1 MLLKSITKTFM
12 FITAILG
19 TLLIIKQLEVWKLL
33 HSERM
38 YIMELFGAP
47 FWIKG
52 AALFK
57 IAIID
62 SFIAIIITLGLI
74 YFITNSII
82 FESIINELNINFKI
96 NYLQEF
102 GILFIVSFAISL
114 ISSIIVV
121 MSKK

>member
-1 MLLKSITKTFM
+1 
-12 FITAILG
+12 
-19 TLLIIKQLEVWKLL
+19 
-33 HSERM
+33 
-38 YIMELFGAP
+38 MELFGAP